1 MADATNR
8 IVTYDWVAIS
18 PTGKREKGTMRSPDQ
33 QLVDAALVSR
43 GYTPLSVKPR
53 TGLNME
59 ISFGSGR
66 IKHGALAEFTRQ
78 VYAQVRAGV
87 SIVDAIDIISR
98 DQKNQKTKEM
108 LEDIRDRLKEGA
120 PISEAFAVYP
130 DTFDRVYVAQLRQGE
145 ESGKIVQAW
154 ARLTKSVAKKVKLRN
169 EIKSAMTY
177 PVLVGI
183 MVGLITAGILIFLVP
198 QFEDLYAQVG
208 SELPAP
214 TKLLVAASNLAVSFW
229 WLFVLLIG
237 GVVYFFRST
246 KDNVE
251 IGTKINKVLYR
262 VPIFGKLFHKVAL
275 FRWAEALAGSLAA
288 GINSILAVELAAEAS
303 GSRWMK
309 LLVPDVA
316 EALGVGREMTTVL
329 EQHQDLYPNQVVSMI
344 RIGEEVGDVD
354 GMLTSVAE
362 ALDSEVEATVES
374 LSSNIEVVLMVLLG
388 GVVGSILIAL
398 YLPIFNLAGSIQ

>member
-1 MADATNR
+1 
-8 IVTYDWVAIS
+8 
-18 PTGKREKGTMRSPDQ
+18 
-33 QLVDAALVSR
+33 
-43 GYTPLSVKPR
+43 
-53 TGLNME
+53 
-59 ISFGSGR
+59 
-66 IKHGALAEFTRQ
+66 
-78 VYAQVRAGV
+78 
-87 SIVDAIDIISR
+87 
-98 DQKNQKTKEM
+98 
-108 LEDIRDRLKEGA
+108 
-120 PISEAFAVYP
+120 
-130 DTFDRVYVAQLRQGE
+130 
-145 ESGKIVQAW
+145 
-154 ARLTKSVAKKVKLRN
+154 
-169 EIKSAMTY
+169 
-177 PVLVGI
+177 
-183 MVGLITAGILIFLVP
+183 
-198 QFEDLYAQVG
+198 
-208 SELPAP
+208 
-214 TKLLVAASNLAVSFW
+214 
-229 WLFVLLIG
+229 
-237 GVVYFFRST
+237 FRST
-246 KDNVE
+246 QDNVE

-329 EQHQDLYPNQVVSMI
+329 EQHQDLHPSQVVSMI